1 MCTGYRR
8 GHQKGSWIRQNRDTY
23 IQTQVTRHPFNVNS
37 GVILVR
43 GSLVVT
49 FAVISLPG
57 PRLTPRPGQK
67 FKTRFVL
74 QCVIVNRNRKL
85 QTSKAP
91 LKSQAQGTSLFT
103 SAASNQR
110 GFPKNSPWEAQVR
123 LPAGE
128 RMRQIRG
135 VFQRIVRGKLRSG
148 CQKVRG
154 GRLGVKAGVV

>member
-1 MCTGYRR
+1 MRE
-8 GHQKGSWIRQNRDTY
+8 RDTRRHRSENAHR
-23 IQTQVTRHPFNVNS
+23 QVYPLSRGMSPIFIPVSQMHEPHLSPTRCNRIRSHI
-37 GVILVR
+37 VI
-43 GSLVVT
+43 
-49 FAVISLPG
+49 
-57 PRLTPRPGQK
+57 
-67 FKTRFVL
+67 
-74 QCVIVNRNRKL
+74 VIVNSK
-85 QTSKAP
+85 TSKAP

-110 GFPKNSPWEAQVR
+110 GFSKNSPWEAQVR
-123 LPAGE
+123 FPVGE